1 MDFSITPDQ
10 RLMQDSLVRT
20 LAGAS
25 SLDRVRR
32 FAGDPDD
39 KGADIHA
46 ALADFGLTGIVIPEE
61 FGGLGLRL
69 LDAALA
75 AEALGRSV
83 SPGPFLGAYVLA
95 PLSVFALC
103 WGYLAKRI

>member
-10 RLMQDSLVRT
+10 RLMQDSLART

-32 FAGDPDD
+32 FAGDADD

-75 AEALGRSV
+75 AEAWAGRCRP
-83 SPGPFLGAYVLA
+83 SPEADRQPGL
-95 PLSVFALC
+95 
-103 WGYLAKRI
+103 RR

>member
-61 FGGLGLRL
+61 FGGLGR
-69 LDAALA
+69 ACWTPPWRPRPWA
-75 AEALGRSV
+75 GRCHRVRSW
-83 SPGPFLGAYVLA
+83 GPM
-95 PLSVFALC
+95 C
-103 WGYLAKRI
+103 WRR